1 MNLGNAV
8 KELRK
13 KRGLTQG
20 NFCEEIGI
28 TQSYLSQVEKGH
40 KEPSIDVLK
49 KIADALGTPMPVLFW
64 FTLTEEDVIRC
75 LPSKE
80 LQRTRE
86 WEGVKY
92 STFEDW
98 FYANCV

>member
-1 MNLGNAV
+1 MDTI
-8 KELRK
+8 K
-13 KRGLTQG
+13 KMTI
-20 NFCEEIGI
+20 EE
-28 TQSYLSQVEKGH
+28 
-40 KEPSIDVLK
+40 VLK
-49 KIADALGTPMPVLFW
+49 YKGENLNMRY
-64 FTLTEEDVIRC
+64 VIRC

>member
-1 MNLGNAV
+1 M
-8 KELRK
+8 
-13 KRGLTQG
+13 TI
-20 NFCEEIGI
+20 EE
-28 TQSYLSQVEKGH
+28 
-40 KEPSIDVLK
+40 VLK
-49 KIADALGTPMPVLFW
+49 YKGENLNMRY
-64 FTLTEEDVIRC
+64 VIRC